1 VCARARACVV
11 PVVVCVF
18 VCGCVVCGVRK
29 WVCVSCVYVCVGGCI
44 VLHQDKHK
52 FVENI
57 KKKIVS
63 QFLIFVLCNL
73 GLQYFNASIIN
84 F

>member
-1 VCARARACVV
+1 MCARARACVV

-44 VLHQDKHK
+44 VLHQDKHIY
-52 FVENI
+52 VEN
-57 KKKIVS
+57 V
-63 QFLIFVLCNL
+63 
-73 GLQYFNASIIN
+73 
-84 F
+84 